1 MNMRSYSFGNAPKIF
16 KILSEE
22 NRLRLIN
29 IFSQKSECVCNL
41 VKETGLSQSLISHHI
56 ADLKSVGLVE
66 GKEVGNKT
74 LYSLTEKGKKIVRF
88 LKEVKL

>member
-1 MNMRSYSFGNAPKIF
+1 MNMRSYSFGNTPKIF

-66 GKEVGNKT
+66 GKEVGNRT
-74 LYSLTEKGKKIVRF
+74 FYSLTEKGKKIVRF
-88 LKEVKL
+88 LKEAKL